1 MREKSG
7 PRKGKGT
14 VPQGGS
20 NILRDDKS
28 RAKVHLAEH
37 KKDKGSTSQ
46 NIKGYRSTLGNIG
59 NVGPP
64 PIYKEHEPSLGE
76 VSNVVPEHRA
86 RNRLEE
92 HREPSHKSSPHN
104 EIRVYEELCLKTKL
118 KPSKHLNEK
127 C

>member
-28 RAKVHLAEH
+28 RANVHLAEH

-64 PIYKEHEPSLGE
+64 PRYKEHEPSLGE
-76 VSNVVPEHRA
+76 VSNVRCPSTEQGTA
-86 RNRLEE
+86 SRNIE
-92 HREPSHKSSPHN
+92 SHLIN
-104 EIRVYEELCLKTKL
+104 
-118 KPSKHLNEK
+118 HLRIMK
-127 C
+127 